1 MCKHPTA
8 ENGSMASSS
17 ILYKACAKINL
28 YLDVIGKRPDGF
40 HNIETIFQSISLHDT
55 LKFASN
61 PTELEI
67 LTAHPQMPPQEQN
80 LVYKAALVLQQET
93 ETSCGAGIALD
104 KNIPIAAGLA
114 GGSADAA
121 TTLAA
126 LNLLWETGLD
136 DDALLS
142 IAARV
147 GSDVPFCFLGG
158 TAAGTGRGQ
167 KLTTLPPLDKRWLVI
182 VTPPFAVSTAD
193 AYTSLTV
200 RPCGESGQ
208 EELTD
213 RFRRVLELVRS
224 GNVEEVLYNAMER
237 VVTEKYPEVGELKR
251 VLERAGCTATL
262 MSGSGP
268 AVFGFVPSRDG
279 GIATV
284 ERLKRTLPD
293 HFVALSGTSDV
304 GWERL
309 DAATDAV

>member
-1 MCKHPTA
+1 
-8 ENGSMASSS
+8 MASSS
-17 ILYKACAKINL
+17 ILYNACAKINL
-28 YLDVIGKRPDGF
+28 YLDVVCKRSDGF

-67 LTAHPQMPPQEQN
+67 LAAHPRMPPQDQN
-80 LVYKAALVLQQET
+80 LVYKAALLLQQGT
-93 ETSCGAGIALD
+93 ETDRGASIALD

-121 TTLAA
+121 AALVA
-126 LNLLWETGLD
+126 LNLLWETDLD

-147 GSDVPFCFLGG
+147 GSDVPFCLTGG
-158 TAAGTGRGQ
+158 TAAGTGRGER
-167 KLTTLPPLDKRWLVI
+167 LTKLPPLAKRWLAI
-182 VTPPFAVSTAD
+182 VTPPFAVATAD
-193 AYTSLTV
+193 AYTSLAV
-200 RPCGESGQ
+200 RSCEESGQ

-237 VVTEKYPEVGELKR
+237 VVTEKYPEVNELKR
-251 VLERAGCTATL
+251 VLERAGCTSTL

-268 AVFGFVPSRDG
+268 TVFGFVPSRDEG
-279 GIATV
+279 VAAV
-284 ERLKRTLPD
+284 ERLERTLPD
-293 HFVALSGTSDV
+293 HFVTLASTSDV
-304 GWERL
+304 GWERVSATT
-309 DAATDAV
+309 DTAAG

>member
-1 MCKHPTA
+1 
-8 ENGSMASSS
+8 MASSS

-28 YLDVIGKRPDGF
+28 YLDVVCKRPDGY

-61 PTELEI
+61 PTEVEI
-67 LTAHPQMPPQEQN
+67 LTAHPRMPPQEQN
-80 LVYKAALVLQQET
+80 LVYKAALLLQQET
-93 ETSCGAGIALD
+93 KTGRGAGITLN

-121 TTLAA
+121 AALAA

-136 DDALLS
+136 DAALLS

-147 GSDVPFCFLGG
+147 GSDVPFCLTGG
-158 TAAGTGRGQ
+158 TVAGTGRGEILI
-167 KLTTLPPLDKRWLVI
+167 KLPPLDTRWIVI

-208 EELTD
+208 EGPTD
-213 RFRRVLELVRS
+213 RFCRVLELVRS
-224 GNVEEVLYNAMER
+224 GNAEEVLYNAMER
-237 VVTEKYPEVGELKR
+237 VVTEKCPEVSELKE

-268 AVFGFVPSRDG
+268 TVFGFVASRDE
-279 GIATV
+279 GIAAV
-284 ERLKRTLPD
+284 ERLERTLPD
-293 HFVALSGTSDV
+293 HFVALAGTSDV
-304 GWERL
+304 GWERVSATT
-309 DAATDAV
+309 DTAAG